1 MLAGSV
7 VVSLYLSLIYVIL
20 VFSLSF
26 SHQRFNSKL
35 QYLSI
40 ATLAFS
46 VPVSTT
52 ILGLTIL
59 EFILW
64 IAKLR
69 K

>member
-26 SHQRFNSKL
+26 SHQHFNSKL

-40 ATLAFS
+40 ATLVFS
-46 VPVSTT
+46 VSVSTT